1 MPYKAKSDLPDN
13 VRNVL
18 PAHAQDIYKE
28 AFNSAWE
35 QYKDKPIVVMTPV
48 ARKPHTKSPG
58 RRLKTIMK
66 KARMINGIRKNKR
79 GITHVLA

>member
-18 PAHAQDIYKE
+18 PTHARDIYKE
-28 AFNSAWE
+28 AFNSASSNI
-35 QYKDKPIVVMTPV
+35 KIKPIVVMTPA
-48 ARKPHTKSPG
+48 ARKPHTKSHG

-66 KARMINGIRKNKR
+66 KARMINGIRKINA
-79 GITHVLA
+79 VLLAC

>member
-18 PAHAQDIYKE
+18 PAHARDIYKE
-28 AFNSAWE
+28 AFNSAGSNI
-35 QYKDKPIVVMTPV
+35 KIKPIVVMTPV

-66 KARMINGIRKNKR
+66 KARMINGIRKINA
-79 GITHVLA
+79 VLLTC

>member
-18 PAHAQDIYKE
+18 PAMPRTFTKKRLIAPGSNIKI
-28 AFNSAWE
+28 
-35 QYKDKPIVVMTPV
+35 KPIVVMTPV